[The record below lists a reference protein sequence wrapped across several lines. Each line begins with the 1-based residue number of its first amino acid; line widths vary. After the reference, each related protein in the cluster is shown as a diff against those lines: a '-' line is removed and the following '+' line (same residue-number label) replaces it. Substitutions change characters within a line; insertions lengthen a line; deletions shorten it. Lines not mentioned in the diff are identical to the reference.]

1 MVGGSEIESV
11 SIADV
16 EKAVMSV
23 CEVLAWYTRWADHP
37 GTAIERAT
45 VDPLLW
51 SLGWNTWL
59 PWECQAGFR
68 VSAGCASEWALFDR
82 DGQVAALVEF
92 NRRRIRRG
100 YDRLALARESRSR
113 MPGSWC

>member
-37 GTAIERAT
+37 GTARVRAT

-51 SLGWNTWL
+51 S
-59 PWECQAGFR
+59 
-68 VSAGCASEWALFDR
+68 
-82 DGQVAALVEF
+82 
-92 NRRRIRRG
+92 
-100 YDRLALARESRSR
+100 
-113 MPGSWC
+113 

>member
-23 CEVLAWYTRWADHP
+23 CEVLAWYERWADHP

-51 SLGWNTWL
+51 SLGGT
-59 PWECQAGFR
+59 PGCRG
-68 VSAGCASEWALFDR
+68 SA
-82 DGQVAALVEF
+82 
-92 NRRRIRRG
+92 RRG
-100 YDRLALARESRSR
+100 SV
-113 MPGSWC
+113 